1 MNQKE
6 ISVFFVS
13 AVLIM
18 VLIATGFVSLN
29 LMGCGADEAET
40 GEGIKKL
47 TGEEQKDL
55 ARFVEYV
62 FFPTSPYVDK
72 SWVEIVPEEEVAE
85 KLIDFPTETAAI
97 QQIYTQVYS
106 AWNANDFEAV
116 ASYFYP
122 STIRFVFLCPGRGLT
137 ATRLLSKYSLRNPRT
152 VCNIEDFSAYPLSST
167 PVLTEFYIRRKN
179 IRVPWREASAKT
191 ADNTY
196 IYLTKRGDTWFMNE
210 LIVSGRAGGKSDTRK
225 YFDDPKYKAPE
236 QP

>member
-18 VLIATGFVSLN
+18 VLIAIGFVGLN
-29 LMGCGADEAET
+29 LIGCGSDEAET
-40 GEGIKKL
+40 GGGTNQL
-47 TGEEQKDL
+47 TVEEQKDI

-62 FFPTSPYVDK
+62 FFPTSPYIDK
-72 SWVEIVPEEEVAE
+72 SWVETGVPEDEVAE
-85 KLIDFPTETAAI
+85 NPIDFPTETAAI
-97 QQIYTQVYS
+97 QQIYTEVYN

-122 STIRFVFLCPGRGLT
+122 STIRFVFICPGEGGFSPI
-137 ATRLLSKYSLRNPRT
+137 RLLSKYSLRNPRT

-167 PVLTEFYIRRKN
+167 PVLTEFYIRREN
-179 IRVPWREASAKT
+179 VRVPWREASAKT

-210 LIVSGRAGGKSDTRK
+210 LVVTR
-225 YFDDPKYKAPE
+225 
-236 QP
+236 

>member
-72 SWVEIVPEEEVAE
+72 SWVEIVPEEEVA
-85 KLIDFPTETAAI
+85 KGTPIDFPTETAAI
-97 QQIYTQVYS
+97 QQVYTKVYS
-106 AWNANDFEAV
+106 AWNAR
-116 ASYFYP
+116 
-122 STIRFVFLCPGRGLT
+122 RF
-137 ATRLLSKYSLRNPRT
+137 
-152 VCNIEDFSAYPLSST
+152 
-167 PVLTEFYIRRKN
+167 
-179 IRVPWREASAKT
+179 
-191 ADNTY
+191 
-196 IYLTKRGDTWFMNE
+196 
-210 LIVSGRAGGKSDTRK
+210 
-225 YFDDPKYKAPE
+225 
-236 QP
+236 